1 MSGSKRTVRRAGR
14 PGLAKHLLMPLP
26 TEKVQALSL
35 ENHLALATVRGGRGD
50 LDQLSCLIRVVY
62 LACYLRDATSA
73 SAEVE
78 PYRRAE
84 AALNACITRV
94 ELAERCLLLDHE
106 LATVERILVIH
117 DEQLA
122 AIPWHRYLSAWERL
136 QHYIVAG
143 KRSPIA
149 AAVGS

>member
-1 MSGSKRTVRRAGR
+1 MNGSKRTVGRPGR

-26 TEKVQALSL
+26 TEKIQALSL

-62 LACYLRDATSA
+62 LAFYLRDATA
-73 SAEVE
+73 TSAEVE

-94 ELAERCLLLDHE
+94 ELGERCLLLDHE
-106 LATVERILVIH
+106 LATVERILVVH

-122 AIPWHRYLSAWERL
+122 AIPWHRYLDAWQRL

-149 AAVGS
+149 TVVGT

>member
-1 MSGSKRTVRRAGR
+1 
-14 PGLAKHLLMPLP
+14 MPLP
-26 TEKVQALSL
+26 TEKIQALSL
-35 ENHLALATVRGGRGD
+35 ENHLALATVRGGRSD

-62 LACYLRDATSA
+62 LAFYLRDAIAA

-94 ELAERCLLLDHE
+94 ELGERCLLLDHE
-106 LATVERILVIH
+106 LAPVERIVVVH
-117 DEQLA
+117 DEQLT
-122 AIPWHRYLSAWERL
+122 AIPWHRYLDAWQRL
-136 QHYIVAG
+136 QHYIVSG

-149 AAVGS
+149 TVVGT

>member
-1 MSGSKRTVRRAGR
+1 
-14 PGLAKHLLMPLP
+14 MPLP

-50 LDQLSCLIRVVY
+50 LEQLSCLIRVVY
-62 LACYLRDATSA
+62 LAFYLRDVA
-73 SAEVE
+73 SAGPEFE
-78 PYRRAE
+78 SYRRAE

-94 ELAERCLLLDHE
+94 EHGERCLLLAYE

-122 AIPWHRYLSAWERL
+122 AIPWHRYLTAWERL
-136 QHYIVAG
+136 QRYIVAG

-149 AAVGS
+149 AAAGT